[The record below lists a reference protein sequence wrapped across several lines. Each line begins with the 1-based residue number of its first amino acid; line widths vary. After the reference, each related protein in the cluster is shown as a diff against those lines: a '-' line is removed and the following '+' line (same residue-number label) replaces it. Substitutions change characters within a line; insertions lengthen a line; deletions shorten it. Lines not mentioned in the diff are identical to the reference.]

1 MKTTAVRPED
11 LAGVFAVP
19 PLARHRNGRRTLDLP
34 ENARLV
40 RHIVEGG
47 VTRVLY
53 GGNAFLYHVTLAE
66 YEELLGWMADA
77 AGDVWMI
84 PSVGPSFGRA
94 MDQAPIVRRHRFP
107 TAMLLPCGD
116 PRDAP
121 GLERGVREIVD
132 ALGTPII
139 LYIKEEQSFGADVP
153 AGLEAIGRLA
163 HDGLVCAI
171 KYAIVRRDPDA
182 DSYLDDLLRRVDRE
196 LVVSGM
202 GERPAVAHLRGR
214 RLPGFTT
221 GSGCVAPSLSAGI
234 LAAAKI
240 SDWNTAE
247 SLRQQFLPLEDL
259 RDRWGPARVLHAAV
273 SAAGLARV
281 GSIPPFVSELSDEQ
295 RAVVAT
301 AALALAAS
309 PAPH

>member
-1 MKTTAVRPED
+1 MKTTAVRPGD
-11 LAGVFAVP
+11 LLGVFAVP
-19 PLARHRNGRRTLDLP
+19 PLARRREGRRTLDLP
-34 ENARLV
+34 ENARLL

-66 YEELLGWMADA
+66 YEDLLGWMADA
-77 AGDVWMI
+77 SGDVWMI

-94 MDQAPIVRRHRFP
+94 MDQVPLVRRHRFP

-116 PRDAP
+116 PRDAA

-139 LYIKEEQSFGADVP
+139 LYIKEERSFGGDVP

-171 KYAIVRRDPDA
+171 KYAIVRSDPDA
-182 DSYLDDLLRRVDRE
+182 DPYLDDLLRRVDRG

-214 RLPGFTT
+214 RLPGFH
-221 GSGCVAPSLSAGI
+221 
-234 LAAAKI
+234 
-240 SDWNTAE
+240 D
-247 SLRQQFLPLEDL
+247 
-259 RDRWGPARVLHAAV
+259 
-273 SAAGLARV
+273 RV
-281 GSIPPFVSELSDEQ
+281 GLRSAVAERGDPRC
-295 RAVVAT
+295 RAGGRLECSRISAPAVP
-301 AALALAAS
+301 AARGS
-309 PAPH
+309 P